1 MMTPA
6 PPGGCRKLKR
16 KKRCA
21 GGVCEMGVLRHRRL
35 LITYTFRSPEKR
47 PSPPPQQMPY
57 SEKRLKK
64 ADKLTVAKEGEANE
78 SPNVIVEENA
88 HERRLMMALC
98 LPPPLHLVSTFTTFH
113 SAEVDGTI
121 GAAAMGTHTHT
132 HREKKR
138 KYKISN

>member
-1 MMTPA
+1 MFIFLFLFVFFLNADAACSVHATIYYT
-6 PPGGCRKLKR
+6 
-16 KKRCA
+16 
-21 GGVCEMGVLRHRRL
+21 VLPL
-35 LITYTFRSPEKR
+35 YPLYTR
-47 PSPPPQQMPY
+47 Q
-57 SEKRLKK
+57 
-64 ADKLTVAKEGEANE
+64 TVAKEGEANE